1 MAKKKIEYDYS
12 RLKGR
17 IKQIFNTQEA
27 FALAMGL
34 SERSLS
40 LKLSSARGWKQDQIM
55 KAIWVLGLTEDDI
68 QSYFFTLKVQ
78 RCEQNKS
85 EQI

>member
-1 MAKKKIEYDYS
+1 MKKQKLTYDYS

-17 IKQIFNTQEA
+17 IKEIFNTQEA
-27 FALAMGL
+27 FALAIGL

-55 KAIWVLGLTEDDI
+55 KAIRVLGLTEADI
-68 QSYFFTLKVQ
+68 QPYFFTVKVQ
-78 RCEQNKS
+78 RCEH
-85 EQI
+85 

>member
-1 MAKKKIEYDYS
+1 MEKQKIVYDYS

-17 IKQIFNTQEA
+17 IREIFNTQEA
-27 FALAMGL
+27 FALAVGL

-55 KAIWVLGLTEDDI
+55 KAIEVLGLTEEDI
-68 QSYFFTLKVQ
+68 QPYFFTIKVQ
-78 RCEQNKS
+78 RCEL
-85 EQI
+85 